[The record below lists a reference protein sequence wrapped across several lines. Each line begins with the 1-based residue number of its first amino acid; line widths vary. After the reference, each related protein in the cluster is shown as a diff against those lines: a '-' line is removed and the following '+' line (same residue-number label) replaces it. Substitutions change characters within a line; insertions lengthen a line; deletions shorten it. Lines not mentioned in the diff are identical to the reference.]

1 MLRARPSLSCQV
13 LSETDTKLEAPFL
26 LELRLWHVALLSS
39 VLGLA
44 LVSAICCLV
53 RVR

>member
-1 MLRARPSLSCQV
+1 MLRARPSLNCQV

-39 VLGLA
+39 GLGLA